1 MRFKEKRGIIRFI
14 LRPSLLSGAIK
25 WTTQPLFRIFLK
37 KEFSSITIQQEIT
50 SLNKKDCF
58 IQKVRLPTIPPFKIL
73 KANS

>member
-14 LRPSLLSGAIK
+14 PRPSLLSGAIK
-25 WTTQPLFRIFLK
+25 WTTLPLFRTIIK
-37 KEFSSITIQQEIT
+37 KEFSPIIIQQVIT
-50 SLNKKDCF
+50 SLNKKNCF